1 MKNIFTNKDLD
12 TYIEKIGHI
21 NSDYCRLAQEKWDKV
36 GKPLRSLGRLEDMV
50 IQLAGITES
59 INPKADKKAV
69 VIFCS
74 DNGVVSEG
82 VTQTGQSVTAVVAQN
97 FTKGI
102 ATVNSFAGVAGAK
115 VIPVDVGINKDMS
128 SVDGIINKKVAYGTK
143 NMAIQAAM
151 TKSECIEAIIVGIE
165 LVGNL
170 KKDGFN
176 MIITGEMGIGNT
188 TTSSA
193 VLSVLENIPVEK
205 VTGRGAGLTKSGIN
219 HKIDVIKKAIAV
231 NRPESSD
238 VIDVLSKLG
247 GFDICAIT
255 GAFLGGAIYHIPVII
270 DGFISAVAGFQKIV
284 PIIYLHHMY
293 RQNRQVKW
301 HFLQSVKLPILM
313 PVCVLAKEP
322 VQFLQHSFLIMHLQ
336 LIMKLLIL
344 TRQLSGIIHYWINH
358 RYIVLE
364 MIVGS

>member
-1 MKNIFTNKDLD
+1 MGINVKNIFTNKDLD

-21 NSDYCRLAQEKWDKV
+21 NNDYCKLAQEKWDKV

-165 LVGNL
+165 MVGNL

-270 DGFISAVAGFQKIV
+270 DGFISAVAADCAIRLSENCANYIFASHVSAEPAGQMALSAIGKTACINAGMC
-284 PIIYLHHMY
+284 LGEGTGA
-293 RQNRQVKW
+293 
-301 HFLQSVKLPILM
+301 ILAAQLFDYA
-313 PVCVLAKEP
+313 LAAYNETADFDKAA
-322 VQFLQHSFLIMHLQ
+322 FGHYT
-336 LIMKLLIL
+336 LLD
-344 TRQLSGIIHYWINH
+344 
-358 RYIVLE
+358 
-364 MIVGS
+364 

>member
-1 MKNIFTNKDLD
+1 MGINVKNIFTNKDLD

-21 NSDYCRLAQEKWDKV
+21 NNDYCRLAQEKWDKV

-151 TKSECIEAIIVGIE
+151 TKSECIEAIIV
-165 LVGNL
+165 
-170 KKDGFN
+170 
-176 MIITGEMGIGNT
+176 
-188 TTSSA
+188 
-193 VLSVLENIPVEK
+193 
-205 VTGRGAGLTKSGIN
+205 
-219 HKIDVIKKAIAV
+219 
-231 NRPESSD
+231 
-238 VIDVLSKLG
+238 
-247 GFDICAIT
+247 
-255 GAFLGGAIYHIPVII
+255 
-270 DGFISAVAGFQKIV
+270 
-284 PIIYLHHMY
+284 
-293 RQNRQVKW
+293 
-301 HFLQSVKLPILM
+301 
-313 PVCVLAKEP
+313 
-322 VQFLQHSFLIMHLQ
+322 
-336 LIMKLLIL
+336 
-344 TRQLSGIIHYWINH
+344 
-358 RYIVLE
+358 
-364 MIVGS
+364 

>member
-21 NSDYCRLAQEKWDKV
+21 NNDYCRLAQEKWDKV

-128 SVDGIINKKVAYGTK
+128 
-143 NMAIQAAM
+143 
-151 TKSECIEAIIVGIE
+151 
-165 LVGNL
+165 
-170 KKDGFN
+170 
-176 MIITGEMGIGNT
+176 
-188 TTSSA
+188 
-193 VLSVLENIPVEK
+193 
-205 VTGRGAGLTKSGIN
+205 
-219 HKIDVIKKAIAV
+219 
-231 NRPESSD
+231 
-238 VIDVLSKLG
+238 
-247 GFDICAIT
+247 
-255 GAFLGGAIYHIPVII
+255 
-270 DGFISAVAGFQKIV
+270 
-284 PIIYLHHMY
+284 
-293 RQNRQVKW
+293 
-301 HFLQSVKLPILM
+301 
-313 PVCVLAKEP
+313 
-322 VQFLQHSFLIMHLQ
+322 
-336 LIMKLLIL
+336 
-344 TRQLSGIIHYWINH
+344 
-358 RYIVLE
+358 
-364 MIVGS
+364 